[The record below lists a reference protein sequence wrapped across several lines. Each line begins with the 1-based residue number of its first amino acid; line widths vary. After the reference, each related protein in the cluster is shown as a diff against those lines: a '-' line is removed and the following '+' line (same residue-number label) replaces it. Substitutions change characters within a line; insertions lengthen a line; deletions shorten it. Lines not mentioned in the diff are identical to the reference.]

1 MGLLP
6 NLQSG
11 LTNAVSGLVVAPV
24 REVDAD
30 ICLCYTYTS
39 TTRDYTRTRI
49 ITSTGDACVLPSII
63 FLNKIN
69 MSFVNRRNEG
79 FDTNSHGLY
88 RRKGLFWSKTRR
100 TDLVL
105 TLKCL

>member
-63 FLNKIN
+63 FTTCIRCY
-69 MSFVNRRNEG
+69 SVIRR
-79 FDTNSHGLY
+79 DTTQN
-88 RRKGLFWSKTRR
+88 TR
-100 TDLVL
+100 T
-105 TLKCL
+105 